1 MWLILMRLFLLI
13 HVFDINLDKEL
24 PSYLG
29 TTILDRN
36 PILNPVPDYRYNK
49 YLNRE
54 AVRGYNTLAYTG
66 NNIIN

>member
-1 MWLILMRLFLLI
+1 MSLFQLI
-13 HVFDINLDKEL
+13 HVNVINTDKEH

-29 TTILDRN
+29 TTILERNTIIN
-36 PILNPVPDYRYNK
+36 PIPDYRYNK

-54 AVRGYNTLAYTG
+54 AVRNYNTLAYTG